1 VFWSLNMFVS
11 CIYAAAIFMVIFP
24 VFFSCLILSQ
34 LKMVSGSEN
43 LTI

>member
-24 VFFSCLILSQ
+24 VFFHASF
-34 LKMVSGSEN
+34 
-43 LTI
+43 